1 MLVQSL
7 CNACGIRQR
16 KAKRAAMALANNA
29 SMSDKSPKKE
39 KKMHTSFAAKHKK
52 KKKLSFEEFA
62 LGLISKNSGFRQ
74 VFPQDEEEAA
84 ILLMA
89 LSCGLINS

>member
-1 MLVQSL
+1 
-7 CNACGIRQR
+7 
-16 KAKRAAMALANNA
+16 MALASDA
-29 SMSDKSPKKE
+29 SMSPKSAKKE
-39 KKMHTSFAAKHKK
+39 KKTHKSLTAKHKK
-52 KKKLSFEEFA
+52 NKKLSFEEFA
-62 LGLISKNSGFRQ
+62 LGLISKNSSFRQ

>member
-1 MLVQSL
+1 
-7 CNACGIRQR
+7 
-16 KAKRAAMALANNA
+16 
-29 SMSDKSPKKE
+29 MSPKSAKKE
-39 KKMHTSFAAKHKK
+39 KKTHKSLTAKHKK
-52 KKKLSFEEFA
+52 NKKLSFEEFS
-62 LGLISKNSGFRQ
+62 LGLISKNSGFRR